1 MNTINHFPSSN
12 DEIHWLLTSPA
23 LFAQLSDVPLMPPE
37 ARSRIAQALHS
48 FLSSAEHAGLS
59 EYRGTVGHRAEML
72 LAHALAHCPGIELI
86 AQQKTLRVHAQTIG
100 ELDVLYDDHARQR
113 RVHCE
118 LSVRMLLQRHPQTD
132 GSAWCGSDPR
142 HPFSEKWQR
151 MRDHQIPLGQH
162 PDVPRHPTWP
172 TVSEALILGWA
183 LQPLN
188 QPWPDL
194 LGAAPDHLRGWW
206 VRHGEQDVHAPHEP
220 RDLSLSR
227 QIAGLHSLHY
237 PTRQRCLPLVNYRPT
252 YVIIFRT
259 MKTRSSS
266 PKSCAMPTA
275 IGKNSRAAPWCISA
289 GRKCQ
294 KIAHQESCDLS
305 SRRPVSFDESTTVE
319 TWVGR

>member
-1 MNTINHFPSSN
+1 MNTISHFPSSN

-206 VRHGEQDVHAPHEP
+206 VRHGEQDVP
-220 RDLSLSR
+220 R
-227 QIAGLHSLHY
+227 A
-237 PTRQRCLPLVNYRPT
+237 
-252 YVIIFRT
+252 
-259 MKTRSSS
+259 
-266 PKSCAMPTA
+266 
-275 IGKNSRAAPWCISA
+275 SRAARFVVIPPDRWIAFVALPNASTVLAPGELSTHLRHHFANHENAVFVAEVVRNAHGHWQELTRGAVVHQRWPEMPHNLQKSKCASTA
-289 GRKCQ
+289 KTQRRKE
-294 KIAHQESCDLS
+294 K
-305 SRRPVSFDESTTVE
+305 TTD
-319 TWVGR
+319 